1 MILKEPGQETHHK
14 EEQQQS
20 ANAQSPALRKFTAA
34 VQPGQSEYKL
44 RHNLETED
52 VIVQTRIAGKIREGG
67 ISIID
72 ANVVQLIFGG
82 VLNETIDVV
91 IIG

>member
-1 MILKEPGQETHHK
+1 MILKEPGQETHHDA
-14 EEQQQS
+14 EQQQS
-20 ANAQSPALRKFTAA
+20 AAAQTPALRKFTAA
-34 VQPGQSEYKL
+34 VQPGRSEYRI